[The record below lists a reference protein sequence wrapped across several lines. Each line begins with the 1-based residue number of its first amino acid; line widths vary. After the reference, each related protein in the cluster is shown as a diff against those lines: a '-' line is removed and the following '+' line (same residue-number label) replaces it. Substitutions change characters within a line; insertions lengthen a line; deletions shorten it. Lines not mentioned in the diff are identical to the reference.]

1 MFEELEEEEK
11 EKKQSRKKRLWI
23 GACIVA
29 ALVVV
34 GALVYVISGPRAKT
48 SVRVQPPIPAGQT
61 VAADALRDLKLVR
74 AVMGKDVS
82 GLRVLWSVQLR
93 NRSAVYTYSDIQYE
107 ASYMNVQGK
116 LLSVV
121 RDTIKDSIGPGEQKT
136 IPPFVDGVYDAR
148 ASTFQFLIQ
157 GAKATVAQ

>member
-1 MFEELEEEEK
+1 MFEELEEDK
-11 EKKQSRKKRLWI
+11 ELKESHKKRIWM

-34 GALVYVISGPRAKT
+34 GAIVYVMSGSRAKT
-48 SVRVQPPIPAGQT
+48 PVRVQPPAPAGQT
-61 VAADALRDLKLVR
+61 VAADALRDLKLIR
-74 AVMGKDVS
+74 AVMGKDPS